1 MAYHFWSR
9 NVLILD
15 PLTVTDN
22 LPPRFS
28 LPEIGLLRLQGPD
41 AEVFAQSQLA
51 NDVTLLA
58 PGQWQWS
65 CWLNAKGRVLTVLA
79 LLRIGEGDLLAIL
92 PDGGAAEFGQA
103 LQRFVFRR
111 KVKLA
116 IDARTVSGSFDAA
129 SLASG
134 NTAAIDPDGSIEL
147 DWGSPWLPRVL
158 RIAPDHPAGTTDGSA
173 SWRQADLRLG
183 LPRLV
188 ADQRESWTAQQLGLD
203 RLNGY
208 SVRKGCYPGQEIV
221 ARTHFLG
228 KAKRA
233 TVLLHGVAAGTAAGS
248 AVHAQDVAIG
258 QIACVA
264 PPHAL
269 AVLPLER
276 EDLPLSVDGQ
286 AVSQLPLL
294 DGLQR

>member
-15 PLTVTDN
+15 PLTVTYN

-65 CWLNAKGRVLTVLA
+65 CWLNAKGRVLAVLA

-111 KVKLA
+111 KVTLQVDDRQA
-116 IDARTVSGSFDAA
+116 SGSFASA
-129 SLASG
+129 SLASSS
-134 NTAAIDPDGSIEL
+134 TAAIAADGSIEL
-147 DWGSPWLPRVL
+147 DWGSAGLPRVL
-158 RIAPDHPAGTTDGSA
+158 RISRDPAAGDGSA
-173 SWRQADLRLG
+173 PWRQADLRLG
-183 LPRLV
+183 LPRLA

-233 TVLLHGVAAGTAAGS
+233 TVLLLGIDEGVAAGS
-248 AVHAQDVAIG
+248 AVLAAEASIG

-264 PPHAL
+264 APYAL

>member
-1 MAYHFWSR
+1 
-9 NVLILD
+9 
-15 PLTVTDN
+15 
-22 LPPRFS
+22 
-28 LPEIGLLRLQGPD
+28 
-41 AEVFAQSQLA
+41 
-51 NDVTLLA
+51 
-58 PGQWQWS
+58 
-65 CWLNAKGRVLTVLA
+65 VLA

-92 PDGGAAEFGQA
+92 PDGDAAEFGQA

-111 KVKLA
+111 KVTLQVDDRQA
-116 IDARTVSGSFDAA
+116 SGSFASA

-134 NTAAIDPDGSIEL
+134 STAAIAADGSIEL
-147 DWGSPWLPRVL
+147 DWGSAGLPRVL
-158 RIAPDHPAGTTDGSA
+158 RISRDPAAGDGSA
-173 SWRQADLRLG
+173 PWRQADLRLG
-183 LPRLV
+183 LPRLA

-203 RLNGY
+203 WLNGY

-233 TVLLHGVAAGTAAGS
+233 TVLLHGIDEGVAAGS
-248 AVHAQDVAIG
+248 AVLAAEASIG

-264 PPHAL
+264 APYAL